1 MAEKMQDAEDRLFA
15 ALLRA
20 DEIEDAGFS
29 NRIVTRI
36 RRDIW
41 LRRLALP
48 VAMLLGGAIAVRSLL
63 QLGSVFSVLIES
75 LRVNPVALPATMVAQ
90 LPMILTVGCLMLIA
104 IITFKLSEE

>member
-1 MAEKMQDAEDRLFA
+1 MVEKLQDAEDRLFT

-20 DEIEDAGFS
+20 DEIGDEGFS
-29 NRIVTRI
+29 NRVVARI

-48 VAMLLGGAIAVRSLL
+48 VAMLLGGAIALRSLF
-63 QLGSVFSVLIES
+63 QLGSVFSVLNES
-75 LRVNPVALPATMVAQ
+75 LHVDAIALPATMVAQ

-104 IITFKLSEE
+104 IVTFKLSEE